1 MIGSST
7 DLPAGQGSGHP
18 HPYQLGPWPRSLRCQ
33 ARLWWAASSRCGS
46 RVPSMSGM
54 ARRIRRTPRSGLR
67 CPIASAR
74 DTSDRAARWCS
85 PTRLGARD
93 LSRRQRPEL
102 SNLALCLMRL
112 GRSRDRPGPLPRGG
126 GRRGLREAHVTV
138 QKDVKARSP
147 LPRRPPV
154 VAPYTTRP
162 PPLVVPDTSCSESEL
177 VPGGLRTRGAS
188 RSPAARPSTG
198 RKGGELRAA
207 HPLHQVTGNIR
218 FLLQNLTEKKS
229 GSFWKLRQAQTG
241 EGPAS
246 PGRRHGDRV
255 SAAAVRP
262 LREHECRECPPR
274 CSHRQHSFA
283 TPRGSRFRRV
293 RRLAVHDS
301 LASMD
306 STRTANRSASL
317 AANRASATSDLSKE
331 HSSAERPTK
340 AQ

>member
-1 MIGSST
+1 VTSRSTTSSMIGSST

-177 VPGGLRTRGAS
+177 VPGGLRTRGAHVL
-188 RSPAARPSTG
+188 RRRGRPSTCPQDRVAATPTPTNLG
-198 RKGGELRAA
+198 LPAKLAPGLAIMLLRARRA
-207 HPLHQVTGNIR
+207 AGGSIGPIADDG
-218 FLLQNLTEKKS
+218 S
-229 GSFWKLRQAQTG
+229 GILAIVAP
-241 EGPAS
+241 GPA
-246 PGRRHGDRV
+246 GG
-255 SAAAVRP
+255 
-262 LREHECRECPPR
+262 
-274 CSHRQHSFA
+274 
-283 TPRGSRFRRV
+283 
-293 RRLAVHDS
+293 
-301 LASMD
+301 LASAVGQHTKNATD
-306 STRTANRSASL
+306 TFRPHP
-317 AANRASATSDLSKE
+317 NRAALQRDVRQSPVVKSRRMRL
-331 HSSAERPTK
+331 PLMW
-340 AQ
+340 